1 MALAYRGSTMLPP
14 IPMGEWNGRYQVM
27 QPADTLAFDS
37 TATMQ
42 YSGLDNPY
50 TNVTPMTNFN
60 QAQYL
65 TPMIP
70 TTIPGRLIGD
80 SLLGSPV
87 SAFY

>member
-1 MALAYRGSTMLPP
+1 
-14 IPMGEWNGRYQVM
+14 M

-37 TATMQ
+37 TAIMQ

-50 TNVTPMTNFN
+50 TNVIPMTNFN

-65 TPMIP
+65 IPMIP

-80 SLLGSPV
+80 SLLGNSV
-87 SAFY
+87 SSFY